1 VATGILYLVPSGLG
15 GDTAPLLPPATL
27 DVLRRLKC
35 FVAENP
41 KTARAFLKA
50 AGYSQPLQGLVM
62 QTLNEHTPL
71 HAIGEL
77 LRPLEAGDDCGLL
90 SEAGCPAVADPGAA
104 LVRRAHAVGIR
115 VVPLVGPSALLLALM
130 ASGLNGQRFAFHGY
144 LPVERAA
151 RAKKLAE
158 LERESERAGV
168 AQIFIET
175 PYRNDVL
182 LDGILT
188 ACRGN
193 TLLCVAIDLT
203 LATECIRTLPVS
215 DWKTQRPNLDRRPAV
230 FLLYRGRATDAERP

>member
-1 VATGILYLVPSGLG
+1 
-15 GDTAPLLPPATL
+15 
-27 DVLRRLKC
+27 
-35 FVAENP
+35 
-41 KTARAFLKA
+41 
-50 AGYSQPLQGLVM
+50 
-62 QTLNEHTPL
+62 
-71 HAIGEL
+71 
-77 LRPLEAGDDCGLL
+77 
-90 SEAGCPAVADPGAA
+90 
-104 LVRRAHAVGIR
+104 
-115 VVPLVGPSALLLALM
+115 M

-188 ACRGN
+188 ACRGD
-193 TLLCVAIDLT
+193 TLLCVAVDLT

-215 DWKTQRPNLDRRPAV
+215 DWKTRRPNLDRRPAV